1 MSNNYLYGIDLPGIY
16 QNISTL
22 QTAQARRNAMSQEM
36 DLRER
41 AEERA
46 AEKWETTKKMRA
58 AAEARRKAAAARAAR
73 SRADTNTLNAYFM
86 GDILGGGE
94 ENYGENI
101 PDTKGEQPTTPQAQ
115 TIEQPTEQPQPQAA
129 AELQPGTNAIA
140 QAMAEETGI
149 PEGADTGAQEMLAS
163 GGAVKIDAT
172 PDIEASQLAEE
183 PEKTGE
189 TTGKMAQKE
198 WGAVI
203 KGKGKNIAAKPNA
216 KSRATGITYNVYKQ
230 PMSIDVNRMPKQV
243 RDALARN
250 PGYVSTLAKNLQAAR
265 ANQRVYMQQLALLR
279 ETNPNLSDK
288 ELDIL
293 ARTKADKFKTYTDI
307 LKNANEEQ
315 RKAYEAATKRM
326 AQVGMGILRMPPE
339 QQPRAYARLRDGI
352 ITKAPRNKQ
361 KELAEEIPAQWG
373 PDAKQY
379 LTMKMYEADTTFNLL
394 GDFQKAEMKSKST
407 GGLKAADRNYIAKRA
422 AQAFGGTYDDLT
434 GQIRGIKE
442 NRLGDFNWV
451 QDETVRRVNKS
462 GRDYQEVLSEVL
474 SEAGV
479 PTAPGRKV
487 SAAKVETPSAEV
499 TAATSTEIKEALKN
513 VKPGIYK
520 KGDEVWRKKIDGTIV
535 KLRKKAK

>member
-1 MSNNYLYGIDLPGIY
+1 
-16 QNISTL
+16 
-22 QTAQARRNAMSQEM
+22 
-36 DLRER
+36 
-41 AEERA
+41 
-46 AEKWETTKKMRA
+46 
-58 AAEARRKAAAARAAR
+58 
-73 SRADTNTLNAYFM
+73 
-86 GDILGGGE
+86 
-94 ENYGENI
+94 
-101 PDTKGEQPTTPQAQ
+101 
-115 TIEQPTEQPQPQAA
+115 
-129 AELQPGTNAIA
+129 
-140 QAMAEETGI
+140 
-149 PEGADTGAQEMLAS
+149 
-163 GGAVKIDAT
+163 
-172 PDIEASQLAEE
+172 
-183 PEKTGE
+183 
-189 TTGKMAQKE
+189 MAQKE

-243 RDALARN
+243 RDALVRN

-326 AQVGMGILRMPPE
+326 AQVGMGILKMPPE
-339 QQPRAYARLRDGI
+339 QQPRAYAKLRDGI

-379 LTMKMYEADTTFNLL
+379 LTMKMYEADTTFKLL
-394 GDFQKAEMKSKST
+394 GDFQKAEMKSKGT

-487 SAAKVETPSAEV
+487 SAAKVETPNAEV

-520 KGDEVWRKKIDGTIV
+520 KGDEVWRKKPDGTIV
-535 KLRKKAK
+535 KLRKKAE